1 MQNKDLSA
9 TWINEYCRNKNDGKC
24 TIKLKCENQSPVCT
38 CTSKVICS
46 APRKHT
52 SDKSSKGFKK
62 LLKTGRIK
70 ITQHHI
76 CSVFFLLLRYEVLN
90 LEIHIHR
97 YKQEFRQAFNES
109 LGPWTTFKLSWLG
122 NDRFFKPLETY
133 NQCLVFLWRGQ

>member
-1 MQNKDLSA
+1 MDGNEKSSVVVFRVGDKEECWNSCDAMREGACKYVGLYIWIQNPFILFKQWMQNKDLSA

-70 ITQHHI
+70 NTHI
-76 CSVFFLLLRYEVLN
+76 FL
-90 LEIHIHR
+90 
-97 YKQEFRQAFNES
+97 
-109 LGPWTTFKLSWLG
+109 
-122 NDRFFKPLETY
+122 
-133 NQCLVFLWRGQ
+133 